1 MRYARCFK
9 LKKKNILRIAAA
21 VLVTAAF
28 ALAAAFFTRT
38 DTQWYEELIKP
49 AIQPPALVFG
59 IVWAVIYAL
68 FAASFAL
75 TLIKREGK
83 GALLYIL
90 NLALTTMWCL
100 IFFVRMDIGAAL
112 VLLIIIFILAIILT
126 FFAYN
131 SSAAAG
137 VLITPYALWMG
148 YALAINYGV
157 VLMN

>member
-1 MRYARCFK
+1 M
-9 LKKKNILRIAAA
+9 KKKNILRIAAA
-21 VLVTAAF
+21 VLLTAAS
-28 ALAAAFFTRT
+28 ALLASFFTRT

-49 AIQPPALVFG
+49 SIQPPPLVFG
-59 IVWAVIYAL
+59 IAWAVIYAL

-90 NLALTTMWCL
+90 NLALTTLWCVL
-100 IFFVRMDIGAAL
+100 FFVRMDIGAAL
-112 VLLIIIFILAIILT
+112 LLLIIIFILAIILT
-126 FFAYN
+126 CFAYN

-137 VLITPYALWMG
+137 ALITPYALWIG